1 MNSELNFSISTE
13 GLTEKGKEIAK
24 QSEIIKQALA
34 DIDTARKSL
43 DGWVSVNKDRFE
55 SKIAQVLP
63 KMYEMT
69 ETIDLYSGVAVET
82 SERVIDVESKIATA
96 IESNYGG

>member
-1 MNSELNFSISTE
+1 MDSNGNFSISTD
-13 GLTEKGKEIAK
+13 GLTENGKEIAK